1 MFIIKNNG
9 KKTKKVTLPNSR
21 IKIYT
26 EVGYFWDRSLIDIE
40 KKIINHLFLFYLYFS
55 NLINIE

>member
-1 MFIIKNNG
+1 M
-9 KKTKKVTLPNSR
+9 TKKVTLPNSR

-40 KKIINHLFLFYLYFS
+40 KKNYKSFIPFLFIFFESDKY
-55 NLINIE
+55 